1 MIKVLMSALLLA
13 AGGVAAAEPA
23 YFSAKVDGQLTIG
36 PQGDVVDVTL
46 EGADWMGEE
55 VVKGYERKI
64 RGWRFEPVLEDGKP
78 VNAVGRMALSL
89 VAVRDDEARTA
100 HFAIRRVVFLDP
112 AGADEPPGAGRKLRI
127 PAYPAEAVHSGTG
140 ANIMLVAELDA
151 QGDVKRVAAESVHL
165 TGNVPKQ
172 KFKYF
177 GKQFRRAAEQAASQ
191 WRFDHLAGEGIV
203 RIPMVFS
210 VSRSGN
216 APGWQRIHPFRIK
229 APAWVQQVDAPP
241 MDLAA
246 NGEGSRRLQLLTP
259 LDEAGG

>member
-1 MIKVLMSALLLA
+1 MFKMLMPALLLA
-13 AGGVAAAEPA
+13 AGAAAAEPA

-36 PQGDVVDVTL
+36 PGGEVVDVTL
-46 EGADWMGEE
+46 EDAGWMGED
-55 VVKGYERKI
+55 VVQGYERKI
-64 RGWRFEPVLEDGKP
+64 RAWRFKPVLEDGKP

-100 HFAIRRVVFLDP
+100 HFAIRRAVFLDP
-112 AGADEPPGAGRKLRI
+112 PGAGQPPGEGRKLRI
-127 PAYPAEAVHSGTG
+127 PAFPAEAVHSGTG
-140 ANIMLVAELDA
+140 ANIMLVAELDGE
-151 QGDVKRVAAESVHL
+151 GDVRRVAAESVHL

-203 RIPMVFS
+203 RIPMVFT
-210 VSRSGN
+210 VSRSPQ
-216 APGWQRIHPFRIK
+216 APGWQRIHPFRIEP
-229 APAWVQQVDAPP
+229 PAWVRQVDAPP
-241 MDLAA
+241 RDLAA

>member
-1 MIKVLMSALLLA
+1 MFKMLMPALLLA
-13 AGGVAAAEPA
+13 AGAAVAAEPA
-23 YFSAKVDGQLTIG
+23 YFSARLDGQLTIG
-36 PQGDVVDVTL
+36 PQGEVVDVAL
-46 EGADWMGEE
+46 EDAEWMGDE
-55 VVKGYERKI
+55 VVQGYERKI
-64 RGWRFEPVLEDGKP
+64 RGWRFEPVLEEGKP
-78 VNAVGRMALSL
+78 VNAVGRMSLSL
-89 VAVRDDEARTA
+89 VAVRDDEAKTA

-112 AGADEPPGAGRKLRI
+112 PGAGKPPGEGRTLRI
-127 PAYPAEAVHSGTG
+127 PAYPGEAVQSGTG
-140 ANIMLVAELDA
+140 ASIMLVAELDA
-151 QGDVKRVAAESVHL
+151 EGDVKRVAAESVHL

-210 VSRSGN
+210 VSRSAQ
-216 APGWQRIHPFRIK
+216 APGWQRIHPFQIK
-229 APAWVQQVDAPP
+229 VPAWVQQVDAPP

-259 LDEAGG
+259 LDQAGG